1 MSELVHLHVH
11 SEFSMLDGAI
21 RLKKLAQRAAQL
33 GQKAVALTDHANMHG
48 TLQFVGACKDAG
60 VKPIVGCEVNLV
72 TGSRKDTTPRGHT
85 HLVLLAEN
93 MEGYANLSRIVSLG
107 WVDGMHGGTACV
119 DLDLIQENRAGL
131 IATTACMGG
140 WVAQEILLKGEE
152 AGRSALGKLSD
163 VMGKGNLFVELQDH
177 GFPEQEALNEILASL
192 AGSMDLPVVAT
203 NDCHYLEQ
211 KEARAQIVLQ
221 CIGASRQLADMER
234 AHHGSSDMFLKSA
247 EEMAQRFSKYPDA
260 LSNTLLVAERSAGNV
275 NPKHK
280 PKLPRFSVPEGATE
294 SDFLATLGREGLDQ
308 RFVEIAK
315 TGRTIDVAKYRERLD
330 FETKTIV
337 DMGFPGY
344 FLIVQDFIN
353 WAKKNDVPVG
363 PGRGSGAGSIVAY
376 ALRITDLDPIEHG
389 LLFERFLNPERVSM
403 PDFDVD
409 FCMDRRDK
417 VIDYVRGKYGHDSVG
432 QIATFHQLKSRSVV
446 KDVGRA
452 FGMQPIDTNRI
463 ASMVPEPVQ
472 GKTVSI
478 LKAMEQEAKLKA
490 IYEEEAPIKELLD
503 TAMTLED
510 LNRHAGMHAAGIVIS
525 EGALWNHVPV
535 FCPEPGVLVTQY
547 HKDDV
552 EYAGLVK
559 FDFLGL
565 KTLTVIDLAAR
576 LIDKRPDRPRRADGT
591 IEPFD
596 LSAIPM
602 DDKATFA
609 LLQSGET
616 TNVFQLESQGMQG
629 LFKKLRPDCFGD
641 IVAAVALY
649 RPGPLETGMVDDFV
663 QRKHGRVK
671 VAYPHPSLETALK
684 ETYGVIVY
692 QEQVME
698 IARTLAGYSLGGADL
713 LRRAMGKKKAEEM
726 AKQRG
731 TFVDGAVELGRD
743 AAKAG
748 EIFDL
753 VEKFAG
759 YGFNKS
765 HSAAYAL
772 ITYQTA
778 FLKAHFPAEFVC
790 ATLSA
795 DKEKIEKVVRTVAE
809 AKAMGITVLPPDVN
823 ESAIDFAV
831 VYDVEQGKT
840 KGTKR
845 RPDKPVS
852 MGGVMR
858 DAVEPR
864 IRFGLG
870 GVKGIGS
877 GALESVFESRVGVDG
892 GAEQRFL
899 DLFDFC
905 SRVDMRRVNKGVI
918 EALVQS
924 GAFDAAHEK
933 TGVSRAQ
940 AFAAIEQAIERGKR
954 DSAERASGQTN
965 LFGLFDAGAA
975 SSAKKSNAG
984 TFNAQIPPWD
994 LRELLGREKNAL
1006 GFYVSG
1012 HPLDRYK
1019 TELARFG
1026 NATTA
1031 NLEGRDDGTQ
1041 IKIGGTVEGFRER
1054 PTRTGGKIAFF
1065 SLEDA
1070 SGRIEV
1076 IVRDRVLEGNCAG
1089 KGAPPPTPEHPMVS
1103 VRDVLE
1109 AASKNNEPVF
1119 VEATIRFERDRNGD
1133 EEATVQAEPKLAL
1146 DSVKPLAQALREKT
1160 KSVRV
1165 SVTVEKVDRKKLAA
1179 LRETLGAFPGPCP
1192 VSLEL
1197 KSVERWVV
1205 SVAQTGLT
1213 VEPSDALMAN
1223 LERLFGEKVVELR

>member
-1 MSELVHLHVH
+1 MSAELVHLHVH

-21 RLKKLAQRAAQL
+21 RLKKLAQRAAAL
-33 GQKAVALTDHANMHG
+33 GQKAVALTDHGNMHG
-48 TLQFVGACKDAG
+48 TLQFVNACKDAG

-72 TGSRKDTTPRGHT
+72 TGSRKDTAPRQHT

-107 WVDGMHGGTACV
+107 WVDGMHDGTPCV
-119 DLDLIQENRAGL
+119 DLELLEQNRAGL
-131 IATTACMGG
+131 LATTACMGG

-152 AGRSALGKLSD
+152 AGRNALGRLSD

-177 GFPEQEALNEILASL
+177 GFPEQEALNEILASM
-192 AGSMDLPVVAT
+192 AKSMDLPVVAT

-221 CIGASRQLADMER
+221 CIGASRQLVDMER
-234 AHHGSSDMFLKSA
+234 AHHGSSEMFLKSA
-247 EEMAQRFSKYPDA
+247 EEMAQRFSAYPEA
-260 LSNTLLVAERSAGNV
+260 LSNTLLVAERCGGNV

-280 PKLPRFSVPEGATE
+280 PKLPRFSVPEGVTE
-294 SDFLATLGREGLDQ
+294 AEWMATLAREGLEA
-308 RFVEIAK
+308 RFAEIQK
-315 TGRTIDVAKYRERLD
+315 TGRAIDHDKYRARLD
-330 FETKTIV
+330 FETQTIV
-337 DMGFPGY
+337 SMGFPGY

-376 ALRITDLDPIEHG
+376 SLRITDLDPIEHG

-409 FCMDRRDK
+409 FCMDRRDR
-417 VIDYVRGKYGHDSVG
+417 VIEYVRGKYGHDSVG

-452 FGMQPIDTNRI
+452 FGMQPADTNRI

-478 LKAMEQEAKLKA
+478 AKAMEQEPKLKA
-490 IYEEEAPIKELLD
+490 TYDEEAPIKELLD

-565 KTLTVIDLAAR
+565 KTLTVIDLAVR
-576 LIDKRPDRPRRADGT
+576 LIDKRPDRPKRADGT
-591 IEPFD
+591 VEPFD
-596 LSAIPM
+596 LNAIPM

-629 LFKKLRPDCFGD
+629 LFKKLRPDCFAD

-671 VAYPHPSLETALK
+671 VAYPHPALENALR

-731 TFVDGAVELGRD
+731 TFVDGAVQLGHD
-743 AAKAG
+743 GGKAG

-823 ESAIDFAV
+823 ESQIDFAV
-831 VYDVEQGKT
+831 VYDVDGGRT

-858 DAVEPR
+858 DPAEPR

-877 GALESVFESRVGVDG
+877 AALESVFESRSAGSAG
-892 GAEQRFL
+892 GEGALEQRFL

-905 SRVDMRRVNKGVI
+905 SRVDMRRVNKSVI

-933 TGVSRAQ
+933 AAVSRAQ
-940 AFAAIEQAIERGKR
+940 AFAAIEAAIERGKR

-975 SSAKKSNAG
+975 SGSKKSNAG
-984 TFNAQIPPWD
+984 TFPAIAPWD

-1026 NATTA
+1026 NASTA
-1031 NLEGRDDGTQ
+1031 SIDSKDDGAQ
-1041 IKIGGTVEGFRER
+1041 VKIGGTVEGLRER
-1054 PTRTGGKIAFF
+1054 PTRTGGKIGFF

-1076 IVRDRVLEGNCAG
+1076 IVRDRVLEANR
-1089 KGAPPPTPEHPMVS
+1089 E
-1103 VRDVLE
+1103 VLE

-1119 VEATIRFERDRNGD
+1119 VEATVRFERDRNGG
-1133 EEATVQAEPKLAL
+1133 EEESAAQAEPKLVL
-1146 DSVKPLAQALREKT
+1146 DAIKPLAQALREKT

-1165 SVTVEKVDRKKLAA
+1165 SVTVEKVDRKKLTA
-1179 LRETLGAFPGPCP
+1179 LREALGQHPGPCP

-1197 KSVERWVV
+1197 RSVERWVV

-1213 VEPSDALMAN
+1213 VEPSDALLAN
-1223 LERLFGEKVVELR
+1223 LERLFGEKIVELR